1 MCQWTMIINKNL
13 EILKIIFYDKILH
26 FAVIIKHDTYQSF
39 PGEGRLWI
47 PLALKQVSMQLD
59 AAS

>member
-1 MCQWTMIINKNL
+1 MMTINKNL

-47 PLALKQVSMQLD
+47 PLALKQVSMQSD
-59 AAS
+59 VDSS

>member
-1 MCQWTMIINKNL
+1 MMTINKNL
-13 EILKIIFYDKILH
+13 EILKIIFYDKILY
-26 FAVIIKHDTYQSF
+26 FAVIIKHVTYQSF
-39 PGEGRLWI
+39 PSEGRLWI